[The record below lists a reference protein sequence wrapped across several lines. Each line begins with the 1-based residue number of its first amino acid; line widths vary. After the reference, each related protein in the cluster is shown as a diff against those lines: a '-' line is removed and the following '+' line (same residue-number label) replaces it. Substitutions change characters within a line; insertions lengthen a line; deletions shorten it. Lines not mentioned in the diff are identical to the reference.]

1 MDVGGWCKIVI
12 ACVGEL
18 PEVFPPAMV
27 VLQADCGSVM
37 CAREGPIDEVCGFLF
52 G

>member
-1 MDVGGWCKIVI
+1 MEVCKIVVTG
-12 ACVGEL
+12 VGKV
-18 PEVFPPAMV
+18 PEVFPPAMA

-37 CAREGPIDEVCGFLF
+37 CTCEGPIGEVGSSLF

>member
-1 MDVGGWCKIVI
+1 MEVCKIVVTG
-12 ACVGEL
+12 VGEV

-27 VLQADCGSVM
+27 VLQADCGRVM
-37 CAREGPIDEVCGFLF
+37 RTCEGSIGEVGSSLF

>member
-12 ACVGEL
+12 AGVGKV

-37 CAREGPIDEVCGFLF
+37 RTCEGSIGEVGSSLF

>member
-12 ACVGEL
+12 AGVGEV
-18 PEVFPPAMV
+18 PEVIPPAMV
-27 VLQADCGSVM
+27 VLQTDCGSVM
-37 CAREGPIDEVCGFLF
+37 RTCEGSIGEVGSSLF